1 MSNSTNLHITKLEV
15 GQAQKEASINEAI
28 DALDGGIAGYTTK
41 SVAGSSNI
49 ELSASEARARVIHL
63 TGVLTGSINVDLPSI
78 SAIGSSREVIVYNN
92 TSGAFNLTLRY
103 NGGTGVVLLQGYAQ
117 RCYHNGTNLYAA
129 GDPFVPATSVTAG
142 SAWTSFTPTLRFGGG
157 STGITYTTQLGRYTR
172 VGNLVA
178 FNIVL
183 ILTSKG
189 SSTGSATIA
198 GLPVSASGTANG
210 FQVGYVRINFG
221 TFTGTSTTTS
231 TRPAL
236 PY

>member
-1 MSNSTNLHITKLEV
+1 
-15 GQAQKEASINEAI
+15 
-28 DALDGGIAGYTTK
+28 
-41 SVAGSSNI
+41 
-49 ELSASEARARVIHL
+49 
-63 TGVLTGSINVDLPSI
+63 
-78 SAIGSSREVIVYNN
+78 
-92 TSGAFNLTLRY
+92 
-103 NGGTGVVLLQGYAQ
+103 VVLLQGYAQ

-221 TFTGTSTTTS
+221 TFTGTSDYYIDPASPTVLNLDVNNNGATLQLADTNFTNTTTVFIS
-231 TRPAL
+231 GT
-236 PY
+236 YFT